1 MVGQAADGVPRQ
13 AMTDAESSRRGQE
26 AHSSGDDEARN
37 IKASLFTV
45 IENIE
50 AVLADKVPEGLMTGF
65 HDLDSMTS
73 GLRGGE
79 VMVIA
84 ARPSMGKTAFL
95 LNIVGN
101 TCFRKVDPVP
111 TAYFNLEASAED
123 MVQRMLCM
131 QTGINMTKMRMGML
145 QRYSDIPKI
154 VSVAASMAE
163 APLWIDDKPGL
174 TIDEFQ
180 ERARRLKEKHDIQ
193 FIAIDN
199 LQRLRAPIFWGG
211 GNREVEVGEISSGI
225 KDLARELD
233 VPVIVLAQ
241 LSRKVDS
248 RGGGRPRVSDL
259 RDSGAIEQDADF
271 VALLTRPEY
280 YGDYDEDYDEERHD
294 AVLILAKNRN
304 GPIGDVSL
312 GFRPET
318 MIFSNRQ
325 YAGY

>member
-1 MVGQAADGVPRQ
+1 MVYQDADGVPRQ
-13 AMTDAESSRRGQE
+13 AMTDAESSTRGQE
-26 AHSSGDDEARN
+26 AHDSGEDEARN

-50 AVLADKVPEGLMTGF
+50 AALANNAPEGLMTGF
-65 HDLDSMTS
+65 HDLDAMTS

-95 LNIVGN
+95 LSIVAN

-111 TAYFNLEASAED
+111 TAFFNLEASAEV

-131 QTGINMTKMRMGML
+131 QTGINMSKMRQGML
-145 QRYSDIPKI
+145 RRYSDIPKI
-154 VSVAASMAE
+154 VSVA

-180 ERARRLKEKHDIQ
+180 DRARRLKKKHDIQ

-211 GNREVEVGEISSGI
+211 GSREVEVGEISSGI

-241 LSRKVDS
+241 LSRKVES

-259 RDSGAIEQDADF
+259 RDSGAIEQDADY
-271 VALLTRPEY
+271 VGLLTRPGY
-280 YGDYDEDYDEERHD
+280 YGDYEEDYDELRQQ

-304 GPIGDVSL
+304 GPIGDIPL
-312 GFRPET
+312 KFLPET
-318 MIFSNRQ
+318 MNFSNSQ
-325 YAGY
+325 YAGF

>member
-1 MVGQAADGVPRQ
+1 
-13 AMTDAESSRRGQE
+13 MTDAESSRRGQE
-26 AHSSGDDEARN
+26 AQNSGDDGARN

-50 AVLADKVPEGLMTGF
+50 AALANKMPEGLMTGF
-65 HDLDSMTS
+65 HELDAMTS

-95 LNIVGN
+95 LNIVAN
-101 TCFRKVDPVP
+101 TCFRKVEPVP
-111 TAYFNLEASAED
+111 TAFFNLETSAEV

-131 QTGINMTKMRMGML
+131 QTGINMIKMRQGML
-145 QRYSDIPKI
+145 RRYSDIPKI
-154 VSVAASMAE
+154 VSTASSMAE

-180 ERARRLKEKHDIQ
+180 ERARRLKEKHEIK

-211 GNREVEVGEISSGI
+211 GSREVEVGEISGGI

-241 LSRKVDS
+241 LSRKVES
-248 RGGGRPRVSDL
+248 HGGGRPRVSDL

-271 VALLTRPEY
+271 VALLTRPGY
-280 YGDYDEDYDEERHD
+280 YGDYDEDYEELRKQ

-304 GPIGDVSL
+304 GPIGDIPL
-312 GFRPET
+312 RFIPET
-318 MIFSNRQ
+318 MNFSNCQ
-325 YAGY
+325 YAEF